1 MSDVWSD
8 WASFLPTLLEGL
20 GVSLRLALVALVI
33 ALPLALGL
41 ALLVMSDRRV
51 PRWIGLVIVE
61 AGRGMPALVILY
73 LVYYGLPRFGFSPTS
88 WAAATIGLSWNMAA
102 YASEMIRAGI
112 QSVPRGQVEAATAL
126 GLSGRSTFGRIVL
139 PQGLRLAIPGL
150 MGQTIMM
157 FQDTSLAYTIAVP
170 ELMKSAY
177 SLGSQ
182 SFQYL
187 RVFTLAGL
195 LYAAIT
201 VPSTWLTVYF
211 ERRLARGFT
220 R

>member
-1 MSDVWSD
+1 
-8 WASFLPTLLEGL
+8 
-20 GVSLRLALVALVI
+20 
-33 ALPLALGL
+33 
-41 ALLVMSDRRV
+41 
-51 PRWIGLVIVE
+51 
-61 AGRGMPALVILY
+61 MPALVILY
-73 LVYYGLPRFGFSPTS
+73 LIYYGVPRFGLSPSS
-88 WAAATIGLSWNMAA
+88 WSAATIGLAWNMAA

-112 QSVPRGQVEAATAL
+112 QAVPRGQVEAATAL

-177 SLGSQ
+177 SLGSE
-182 SFQYL
+182 SFEYL

-195 LYAAIT
+195 LYAVVT
-201 VPSTWLTVYF
+201 VPATWLTVYF